1 MEINR
6 QKRKGISKMINFM
19 LYTIIIYFVGFYV
32 GHIVTKQE
40 YKKKNER
47 RLSTS
52 GQTVQSG
59 SSINGEARSK
69 TK

>member
-1 MEINR
+1 
-6 QKRKGISKMINFM
+6 MIALDFIVF
-19 LYTIIIYFVGFYV
+19 TVGTYFLGFYV

>member
-1 MEINR
+1 
-6 QKRKGISKMINFM
+6 MINFM